1 MLNYSN
7 SPRSNSPPIPLS
19 RIFFNRPTLK
29 VAKDLLGKYLLRET
43 QTGIIES
50 RIVDVEAYIGP
61 KDRACHASR
70 GRTKR
75 NDVMFGPSGV
85 TYVYLVYGMYHC
97 LNLVTERIDFPAAI
111 LIRGIEVV
119 ENGMGRLDVPTR
131 VDGPGRVCRFL
142 DIDRNLNGVDTTEGK
157 FIWVEDRG
165 ENISPKQIQKLPRI
179 GVNYA
184 GEWAQK
190 LWRFCLHATQKAA
203 KGRTPRSS
211 NM

>member
-7 SPRSNSPPIPLS
+7 SPRSNPPPIPLS

-75 NDVMFGPSGV
+75 TDVMFGPSGV

-165 ENISPKQIQKLPRI
+165 ENISPKQIQKFPRI

-190 LWRFCLHATQKAA
+190 LWRFCLPAAQKAP